1 MALPFLQILSA
12 VGTVASVMGTVAAGD
27 AARADADR
35 RAREVEEDRKR
46 NAIKYLQMHND
57 RTDQYLEDTNINEAN
72 LFGGLNRD
80 FGKDQSLDAFFK
92 KQEAKKD
99 VDVVRMDR
107 QALFTDD
114 KYRREAIGIREA
126 GKERQ
131 KYLYFKAVSTGV
143 QGYFNYQKYKSV

>member
-1 MALPFLQILSA
+1 MALPIFMQVLSA
-12 VGTVASVMGTVAAGD
+12 VGTVASVMGTMAAAD

-80 FGKDQSLDAFFK
+80 TGDQSLDAFFK

-131 KYLYFKAVSTGV
+131 RYLYFKAVSTGV
-143 QGYFNYQKYKSV
+143 QGYFNYQKYKT

>member
-131 KYLYFKAVSTGV
+131 RYLYFKAVSTGI
-143 QGYFNYQKYKSV
+143 QGYFNYQKYKA

>member
-1 MALPFLQILSA
+1 
-12 VGTVASVMGTVAAGD
+12 MGTVAAGD

>member
-1 MALPFLQILSA
+1 MALPFLQLLSA
-12 VGTVASVMGTVAAGD
+12 VGTVASVMATTAAAD

-80 FGKDQSLDAFFK
+80 TGDQSLDAFLRNK
-92 KQEAKKD
+92 KQRK
-99 VDVVRMDR
+99 M
-107 QALFTDD
+107 LM
-114 KYRREAIGIREA
+114 
-126 GKERQ
+126 
-131 KYLYFKAVSTGV
+131 L
-143 QGYFNYQKYKSV
+143 